1 MIEVDCRRLLPRS
14 ENRRSLSRIARLWRD
29 QGKFSEA
36 RDLIAPI
43 YGWFNEGFETVD
55 LAQANALLSEFSR

>member
-1 MIEVDCRRLLPRS
+1 MIEEDCRRLLHRS

-43 YGWFNEGFETVD
+43 YGWFN
-55 LAQANALLSEFSR
+55 